1 MMLEDA
7 RVVPTLPVSSIE
19 RARRF
24 YEGKVGLTRIE
35 DEVEGTIRYACG
47 GGTGL
52 ALFERPTEP
61 LDRTVAAWE
70 VEDIENEVEELR
82 SRGVSVDGVITLPS
96 GVKRAFFS
104 DPDGNVLG
112 IRQLW
117 RERQP
122 PHRIARQ
129 EIAVPPARR
138 QRFGHE
144 APAPPTSPSRFRR
157 E

>member
-1 MMLEDA
+1 MLEDA
-7 RVVPTLPVSSIE
+7 KVVPTLPVSSLE
-19 RARRF
+19 RARHF
-24 YEGKVGLTRIE
+24 YEDKVGLTRIE
-35 DEVEGTIRYACG
+35 DEVEGTVRYRCG

-70 VEDIENEVEELR
+70 VEDIEKEVEDLR

-112 IRQLW
+112 IRQL
-117 RERQP
+117 
-122 PHRIARQ
+122 
-129 EIAVPPARR
+129 
-138 QRFGHE
+138 
-144 APAPPTSPSRFRR
+144 
-157 E
+157 

>member
-1 MMLEDA
+1 VLEDA
-7 RVVPTLPVSSIE
+7 RVVPTLPVSSME

-24 YEGKVGLTRIE
+24 YEDKVGLTRIE
-35 DEVEGTIRYACG
+35 ADAEGTIRYGCG

-70 VEDIENEVEELR
+70 VDDIEKEVAELR
-82 SRGVSVDGVITLPS
+82 HRGVSVDGVITLPS

-112 IRQLW
+112 IRQL
-117 RERQP
+117 
-122 PHRIARQ
+122 
-129 EIAVPPARR
+129 
-138 QRFGHE
+138 
-144 APAPPTSPSRFRR
+144 S
-157 E
+157 